1 MINIKEKL
9 SMKNKIV
16 LVIIIVLQVLILLF
30 LKLGILIMHEYTI
43 LMNVVSYLLV
53 ICLVVEL
60 LYFIFNMEEYDGKN
74 ER

>member
-1 MINIKEKL
+1 
-9 SMKNKIV
+9 MKNKIV
-16 LVIIIVLQVLILLF
+16 LAIIIFLQVLVLLF
-30 LKLGILIMHEYTI
+30 LKLGILIMHEYTV

-60 LYFIFNMEEYDGKN
+60 LYYIFNMEEYDGKN